1 MCACVFQFQVRTLK
15 EGKDIALVHGEYT
28 RVMQE
33 KGYFETVMLYS
44 RGDETMARLELVFIL
59 YFGTFFPSKLP
70 F

>member
-1 MCACVFQFQVRTLK
+1 MCAYVFQVRTLK

-44 RGDETMARLELVFIL
+44 RGDESMVR
-59 YFGTFFPSKLP
+59 
-70 F
+70 